1 MKWAA
6 VCDIMMKNQPNQ
18 GGRTMKRVWIW
29 MLLLTL
35 MLVPV
40 QAAQPDVEITWN
52 ATHTRLDIR
61 GDLGNLFR
69 VFMSILPPVFIL
81 DHAD

>member
-1 MKWAA
+1 
-6 VCDIMMKNQPNQ
+6 
-18 GGRTMKRVWIW
+18 MKRVWIW

-61 GDLGNLFR
+61 GDLGTAQYGILGLFQ
-69 VFMSILPPVFIL
+69 
-81 DHAD
+81 ADGKEKACAVRNKLL